1 MDKESSRGIGM
12 RLLAPRLNNH
22 NLIFSGSPL
31 PALALAKA
39 AVGKSTLRRAPQGD
53 ALCVPPPFFRHLLI
67 THTHT
72 YTHTDYKVHIHTHIC
87 IHFPN
92 LDPSPPSLWTA
103 SLTSGSV
110 TSAAGLAAGPDGC
123 LLELDYLP
131 CCKVVCL
138 WCIMCFCCWG
148 VFPVLTLYS
157 PRSIVWGLFFSSSL
171 SSCLLYFSSK
181 NPCIS
186 LLIVLC
192 MIVYVTNKPTLTLTL
207 TLIKVK
213 NS

>member
-1 MDKESSRGIGM
+1 MDKESSVELECGYSPQDKTNR
-12 RLLAPRLNNH
+12 
-22 NLIFSGSPL
+22 NLIFSAPL
-31 PALALAKA
+31 YQHWPWHGRCWKINP
-39 AVGKSTLRRAPQGD
+39 GKSTAVRRSAFLP
-53 ALCVPPPFFRHLLI
+53 HS
-67 THTHT
+67 
-72 YTHTDYKVHIHTHIC
+72 TDICWLHIHTYWLQTITHIHTYIC

-92 LDPSPPSLWTA
+92 PDPSPPSLWPA

-171 SSCLLYFSSK
+171 SSCCYAVFFFK

-192 MIVYVTNKPTLTLTL
+192 MIVYVTNKPTLTL
-207 TLIKVK
+207 ICRSKV
-213 NS
+213 SLL

>member
-1 MDKESSRGIGM
+1 MSQY
-12 RLLAPRLNNH
+12 LWTWL
-22 NLIFSGSPL
+22 
-31 PALALAKA
+31 
-39 AVGKSTLRRAPQGD
+39 
-53 ALCVPPPFFRHLLI
+53 
-67 THTHT
+67 
-72 YTHTDYKVHIHTHIC
+72 YIC
-87 IHFPN
+87 IHFPTP
-92 LDPSPPSLWTA
+92 DPSPPSLWTA

-171 SSCLLYFSSK
+171 FSCYAVFFFK

-207 TLIKVK
+207 NWSTHIQMWYSKHESSNMWRYQNQWRFGHIIFALVFQTIRY
-213 NS
+213 